1 MLSLRSCLMC
11 CFVLAMLL
19 QPAPAPFPPGE
30 IHGDD
35 GHGDDGGDGHD
46 GHGGHGGDGGG
57 GDGNACHA
65 SPAPDVDN
73 L

>member
-1 MLSLRSCLMC
+1 MC

-30 IHGDD
+30 IHGHDD
-35 GHGDDGGDGHD
+35 
-46 GHGGHGGDGGG
+46 HGGHGGDGGG